1 MLQIMKLRLKEVK
14 VTNQSD
20 SGMVHS
26 KDLIQSPTPKPTF
39 FSPNQKVVFQT
50 FLAIR

>member
-1 MLQIMKLRLKEVK
+1 MLQIKKLRLKEI
-14 VTNQSD
+14 TNQVD
-20 SGMVHS
+20 IGMVHS